1 MIFGIGIDVFEVKR
15 IKSAIQQ
22 DAGFVD
28 SIFTEEE
35 ISYCDNLKSKFQNYA
50 ARFSA
55 KEAFMKALGTGWRS
69 GIRFNDIA
77 VINDELGKPS
87 FKINGIAKEFVLNF
101 GITSMHLS
109 ISHTK
114 ELATAYV
121 ILEKESKGKMNSIE
135 QI

>member
-35 ISYCDNLKSKFQNYA
+35 ISYCDNLKLKFQNYA

-121 ILEKESKGKMNSIE
+121 ILEKESKGKMNSI
-135 QI
+135 